1 MCAALSYVP
10 KPLSHVGACDAQFPT
25 SEVSLLAEGDKL
37 ALYYRGFDGAYYK
50 SVQRVAGD
58 VGGKFGGYN
67 RLGGMDDPNAIF
79 E

>member
-1 MCAALSYVP
+1 
-10 KPLSHVGACDAQFPT
+10 
-25 SEVSLLAEGDKL
+25 VSLLAEGDKL